1 MTKRSPEN
9 AATLIR
15 MWNEGAD
22 LLEIGEAL
30 NMVSSSVYAYRITLG
45 LPDREGREGRGKGWS
60 AGEIADVQERYARGE
75 SAGEIAKV
83 HPGRTRNSIIG
94 ILFRTGKMRD
104 PARKVRHDTSVKKP
118 RPKLLSRPAV
128 PFKGIQ
134 PTGAEAERLAEER
147 AAKGRAA
154 LIRAGQIT
162 VESPN
167 ARPFLQAPRFDA
179 CKWPI
184 GEGLTMLAC
193 CNPVER
199 GSYCSGHAAI
209 AFTSASPRLA
219 PRQQAK
225 TASALTRYDRVAP
238 TPRAANEDPGVWD
251 AVA

>member
-9 AATLIR
+9 AAVLTR

-22 LLEIGEAL
+22 LFEIGEAI

-45 LPDREGREGRGKGWS
+45 LPDREGREGRGTGWS
-60 AGEIADVQERYARGE
+60 AEQIADVQERYARGE
-75 SAGEIAKV
+75 SAGEIAKL
-83 HPGRTRNSIIG
+83 HPGRTRNAIIG

-104 PARKVRHDTSVKKP
+104 PSRKVLHQTKVEAARRKS
-118 RPKLLSRPAV
+118 LSRPPV

-167 ARPFLQAPRFDA
+167 ARPFLEAPRFDA

-184 GEGLTMLAC
+184 GEGMTMMSC

-209 AFTSASPRLA
+209 AFNGFS
-219 PRQQAK
+219 RQITPGQRSK
-225 TASALTRYDRVAP
+225 IASALTRRDRVVA
-238 TPRAANEDPGVWD
+238 TPRAANDDPGIWD